1 MNTPLLVTAGL
12 CALVTCLNF
21 AALLDAEARQEPSR
35 HCTVFAAL
43 AVVSAVATA
52 TSLILAAIYRH
63 L

>member
-12 CALVTCLNF
+12 CTLATCLAF

-35 HCTVFAAL
+35 QCTVFAA
-43 AVVSAVATA
+43 AAIVSAIATA
-52 TSLILAAIYRH
+52 AFLILAAIYRH